1 MKKSGFLFLSLF
13 VLFFSACTTDVPND
27 PSATETSSDIV
38 EDQTFDKTINI
49 NFSGNTATITPA
61 KNGVSVTNNGAVV
74 VVTSTVKGVEYILSG
89 TTDNGSLKIYSD
101 YKFKLTLNNVTLNS
115 TDGPAINIQSS
126 KSAYIVLTDN
136 TTNIVADSNTYPTD
150 TLEDRKGTIFSEGQL
165 IFSGSGSLNITA
177 KYKHAIC
184 SDDYIHIRS
193 GNITISETVSD
204 GLHSPDYI
212 LIDGGNLSVTSSN
225 DGIECTEGYIVI
237 NNGTINV
244 NSVDKAI
251 VASFDTT
258 TVTESVIDPYITING
273 GTLTL
278 ATTGTKAHGISTERN
293 LTFNGGTTV
302 IVATG
307 NKSDGIHIDGTLT
320 LSRGT
325 VSIQA
330 YDECAKYATIIDS
343 GNILT
348 CL

>member
-49 NFSGNTATITPA
+49 NFSGNTATITPNKDGIA
-61 KNGVSVTNNGAVV
+61 VTQSGAVV
-74 VVTSTVKGVEYILSG
+74 VVTSTLKGVEYILSG

-244 NSVDKAI
+244 HSVDKAI

-273 GTLTL
+273 GALTL
-278 ATTGTKAHGISTERN
+278 ATTGTKAHGISNASNVTIN
-293 LTFNGGTTV
+293 NGDIS
-302 IVATG
+302 IVTSG
-307 NKSDGIHIDGTLT
+307 YKSDGIHTDGTVTVNGGT
-320 LSRGT
+320 L
-325 VSIQA
+325 Q
-330 YDECAKYATIIDS
+330 IDARDDCMNVTPVINA
-343 GNILT
+343 GHYT